1 MEAKDRKF
9 YSNPSHNPNFGH
21 YSPPVPT
28 SLLEKLAAMKLNK
41 TSGKEDPPTSQ
52 TTGDRTNQNS
62 DYNAHQDGI
71 LKLQR
76 TQRMDTTEFLPAT
89 NHINIIQQITPAKR
103 QKMDSENSNNQHEDS
118 RVGSAQQASPRQ

>member
-1 MEAKDRKF
+1 
-9 YSNPSHNPNFGH
+9 
-21 YSPPVPT
+21 
-28 SLLEKLAAMKLNK
+28 MKLNK

-76 TQRMDTTEFLPAT
+76 TQRMDTTEFLPAAAI
-89 NHINIIQQITPAKR
+89 NHSNTIHQITPAKR
-103 QKMDSENSNNQHEDS
+103 QKLDSEKSNNQHEDS